1 MVEHWGPLKSDE
13 LTTAILRRLAV
24 KQGLAK
30 HLAGK
35 YFALHRQAENKC
47 LFVAAGDPNS
57 IVPGDGLICTVTIRL
72 FTAAV
77 HQRKQMNPNADR
89 LWPGPRWAL
98 AALLAILGMLGP
110 FSIDTYIPAFSGMAQ
125 SLGATPVQ
133 MQQTLS
139 AYLFGFAFMNLFH
152 GALADSF
159 GRRPVVL
166 WGIAIF
172 TLASAGC
179 ALSQSVGQVVF
190 FRALQGL
197 STGAGIVVSRAV
209 IRDMYAPAQA
219 QQVMSQVTIYFGV
232 APALAP
238 IVGGWLFVH
247 LGWHSI
253 FWFLTGIG
261 VVLWVLN
268 YRLLPETLHP
278 DARQPFEVRHLMR
291 GYWQL
296 GSSPRFLLLALASGI
311 PFNGMFLYVLA
322 APAFLGEHL
331 GLQPTQFFWFFML
344 TISGIM
350 SGAWLSGRLAGKIAP
365 KLQIRHGF
373 VIMLATS
380 LLNLFANLMFTAHAS
395 WALIP
400 IGIFAFG
407 WALMVPVVTL
417 LVLDLYPE
425 RRGMASSLQ
434 AFIGST
440 ANGLVAGVIAPLV
453 MHSTAALAAVSLL
466 MMCIG
471 LAAWLYLH
479 YRWPEIGRAVA
490 R

>member
-1 MVEHWGPLKSDE
+1 
-13 LTTAILRRLAV
+13 
-24 KQGLAK
+24 
-30 HLAGK
+30 
-35 YFALHRQAENKC
+35 
-47 LFVAAGDPNS
+47 
-57 IVPGDGLICTVTIRL
+57 
-72 FTAAV
+72 
-77 HQRKQMNPNADR
+77 MNPNADQ
-89 LWPGPRWAL
+89 LWRGPRWAL
-98 AALLAILGMLGP
+98 AALLAVLGMLGP
-110 FSIDTYIPAFSGMAQ
+110 FSIDTYLPAFSGMAQ

-166 WGIAIF
+166 WGIAMF

-179 ALSQSVGQVVF
+179 ALSENAAQLVF
-190 FRALQGL
+190 FRAMQGL

-209 IRDMYAPAQA
+209 IRDMFPPAQA

-232 APALAP
+232 APAIAP
-238 IVGGWLFVH
+238 IIGGWLFVY

-253 FWFLTGIG
+253 FWFLTAIG
-261 VVLWVLN
+261 AVLWVTN
-268 YRLLPETLHP
+268 YRFLPETLQI

-296 GSSPRFLLLALASGI
+296 GSSPRFLLLALASGV
-311 PFNGMFLYVLA
+311 PFNGMFLYVLS
-322 APAFLGEHL
+322 APAFLGDHL
-331 GLQPTQFFWFFML
+331 ALQPTQFFWFFVL

-350 SGAWLSGRLAGKIAP
+350 SGAWLSGRMAGKIPP
-365 KLQIRHGF
+365 KQQIRHGF
-373 VIMLATS
+373 VIMLVTS
-380 LLNLFANLMFTAHAS
+380 VVNLGANVFFTAHVS
-395 WALIP
+395 WALFP
-400 IGIFAFG
+400 IAAFAFG

-434 AFIGST
+434 AFVGSA
-440 ANGLVAGVIAPLV
+440 ANGLVAGVIAPWV
-453 MHSTAALAAVSLL
+453 MHSTAALAAVSLS

-471 LAAWLYLH
+471 LVAWIYLH
-479 YRWPEIGRAVA
+479 HRWPEIGRAVE
-490 R
+490 